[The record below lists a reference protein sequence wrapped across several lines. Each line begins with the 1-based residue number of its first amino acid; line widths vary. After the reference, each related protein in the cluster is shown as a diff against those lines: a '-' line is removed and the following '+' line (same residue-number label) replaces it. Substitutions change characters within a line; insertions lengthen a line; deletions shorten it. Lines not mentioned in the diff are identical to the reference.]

1 MKAFHPLDLAL
12 PPSMSLCIFSC
23 LQRSLFRN
31 HTAKRLNAVLEAMR
45 ATLSVVPLVVTV
57 LFLSLFNEHQNHPQR
72 EAAHPPDVSISK
84 TALYSRIGPTE
95 VEKPPGLLFQQ
106 PDLDSALQV
115 ARAEV

>member
-1 MKAFHPLDLAL
+1 
-12 PPSMSLCIFSC
+12 MSLCIFSSLRC
-23 LQRSLFRN
+23 SLFQN
-31 HTAKRLNAVLEAMR
+31 HTAERVNAVLKAMR
-45 ATLSVVPLVVTV
+45 ATLSVMPLVVTI
-57 LFLSLFNEHQNHPQR
+57 LCFFFSLMKKKNPQR